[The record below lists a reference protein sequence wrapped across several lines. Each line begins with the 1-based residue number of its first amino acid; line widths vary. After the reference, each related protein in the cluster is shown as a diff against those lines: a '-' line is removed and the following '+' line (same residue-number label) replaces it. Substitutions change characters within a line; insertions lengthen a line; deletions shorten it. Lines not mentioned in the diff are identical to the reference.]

1 MYVYKNHLEKRHDC
15 MYAVCPSIGAKQQNK
30 QTHIFSEV
38 ESFLS
43 NKCYAG
49 KKMVRFLNSIKDVLH

>member
-30 QTHIFSEV
+30 QTHIFFRSGILP
-38 ESFLS
+38 FKQML
-43 NKCYAG
+43 CR